1 MKELVAVGA
10 IVLSYVLFP
19 LVSGQN
25 CQLAQD
31 ALMASQRKGQAESLN
46 QNDLFPELYN
56 SFVTANDPAIG
67 SSLEVIH
74 PQLYWNAFQKA
85 TIVLRAVEFINQN
98 VSTGTKC
105 EDLRPYTNC
114 FQSSEICYDLD
125 DSQCDTSALYREP
138 GGKCN
143 NLKNSKLGTKYAAY
157 GRLIPSTY
165 YDCVHKERR
174 TYMRNEEL
182 PSPRHIGNILTELG
196 YAALW
201 PPVQSVLN
209 IFAGFFAQ
217 IITHDVGSK
226 VNVQRK
232 NAVGPGIDCCAS
244 GRRVSDD
251 ILHSACQPMDVPGD
265 DNFYSEFNQ
274 RCLNFVSSQVIFSN
288 ENCKIGPAEQTNSVS
303 SFLDLTIVYGDD
315 KATEN
320 RLRSRKDGQILT
332 NAKNVLPERSPC
344 SQSPCYFLGDGRLI
358 QTPMLAQLHSLLLRL
373 HNLIGPQISSDD
385 EIAYQEAK
393 RLTIALYQHLIYNDW
408 LPIALGSD
416 ESKEYRLTCDTTKG
430 NCGKYNPNVDPSTTN
445 CFAQGAFRVFHKA
458 MPSKINLYGRDQKI
472 KMSHPFS
479 DMNSTRMIDLEER
492 YDDLVRGQIF
502 DPLFFG
508 GFSNELR
515 NLFAKNPSGMG
526 VDLHSIDI
534 KRARNHGVPSFVD
547 YIPYCTNRLARI
559 SSWSDLYPYFNRDSL
574 ETLQTVYESPK
585 DIDLLVGLI
594 GERRNDRY
602 AMFGKIGSCIVAE
615 QFKRY
620 KFGDRFFYQWTDGL
634 YPFTQ
639 RQLREIDRFTPAT
652 FLCLVTD
659 VESVPQN
666 AFLTPSRTNPM
677 VRCDSIPKF
686 NFALFSKHTTE

>member
-1 MKELVAVGA
+1 MKESICVGV
-10 IVLSYVLFP
+10 IVLSHLLLP
-19 LVSGQN
+19 LVCSQN
-25 CQLAQD
+25 CPLAHD
-31 ALMASQRKGQAESLN
+31 ALKASQRKWQTESLN

-67 SSLEVIH
+67 PSLEVIH
-74 PQLYWNAFQKA
+74 PQLNWNAFQKA
-85 TIVLRAVEFINQN
+85 TVVLRAVEFINQN

-105 EDLRPYTNC
+105 EDLRPYTDC
-114 FQSSEICYDLD
+114 FQPSEICYDLE
-125 DSQCDTSALYREP
+125 DSQCDASALYREP

-143 NLKNSKLGTKYAAY
+143 NLKNSQLGASYAAY
-157 GRLIPSTY
+157 SRLIKAAY
-165 YDCVHKERR
+165 YDCVLKERR
-174 TYMRNEEL
+174 TYMGNEEL
-182 PSPRHIGNILTELG
+182 PSPRRIGNILTELG

-201 PPVQSVLN
+201 PPSQSVLN

-217 IITHDVGSK
+217 IIAHDVGSK

-251 ILHSACQPMDVPGD
+251 IRHSACQPIDVPRD
-265 DNFYSEFNQ
+265 DEFYSQFNQ
-274 RCLNFVSSQVIFSN
+274 NCLHFLSSQVTFSN
-288 ENCKIGPAEQTNSVS
+288 DCKIGPAEQTNSVS

-332 NAKNVLPERSPC
+332 NANNVLPERSPC
-344 SQSPCYFLGDGRLI
+344 SQRPCYFLGDGRLI
-358 QTPMLAQLHSLLLRL
+358 QTPMLAQWHSLFLRL
-373 HNLIGPQISSDD
+373 HNLIAPQISSDD

-408 LPIALGSD
+408 LPLALGSD
-416 ESKEYRLTCDTTKG
+416 ESKKYRLTCDITKK

-458 MPSKINLYGRDQKI
+458 MPSTINLYGRDKKI

-479 DMNSTRMIDLEER
+479 DMNSTRMIDLEEQ
-492 YDDLVRGQIF
+492 YNELVQGQIF

-515 NLFAKNPSGMG
+515 NKFSKNPSGMG
-526 VDLHSIDI
+526 GDLHSTDI
-534 KRARNHGVPSFVD
+534 KRGRNHGVPSFVD
-547 YIPYCTNRLARI
+547 YILYCTNRLTHI
-559 SSWSDLYPYFNRDSL
+559 NSWRDLYPYFTRDSL
-574 ETLQTVYESPK
+574 EILQTVYESPK

-594 GERRNDRY
+594 GERRDDRY
-602 AMFGKIGSCIVAE
+602 AMFGKIGACIVAE

-620 KFGDRFFYQWTDGL
+620 KFGDRFFYQWTDGP

-639 RQLREIDRFTPAT
+639 RQLREIERFTSAA

-659 VESVPQN
+659 VEYVPQN
-666 AFLTPSRTNPM
+666 AFLTSSDTNPT
-677 VRCDSIPKF
+677 VSCDSITKL
-686 NFALFSKHTTE
+686 NLALFSKPTTK